1 MGTWPASRGV
11 SRRAGTWGL
20 RRGSAFCSEG
30 QVHCW
35 GLCRGRSQLES
46 ASPAWWGKDGSE
58 AGAESGR
65 LAGPQE
71 TAACFSEGSE
81 GQKGRELLPLRASEG
96 TEALSWGGRGQ
107 VRGESWTCDMLR
119 LRGTPLEAGGSL
131 RPETDTRSSP
141 AFRAGSFSSCPG
153 REPSQHRAR
162 AATSTA
168 SGTPGRREARRGPR
182 FSRPGSRGPQGRA
195 LVSFLPA
202 SSCCSPPPGPLR
214 PLLTPAPCDDFCLG
228 EHPGQAVILSLM
240 TAVGR
245 CELEC
250 LQQEPAGR
258 TRVTELRIL
267 IGWGGEGRGRGSRT
281 EGQRSSEGA
290 SFGFINFF
298 FLST

>member
-1 MGTWPASRGV
+1 MDR
-11 SRRAGTWGL
+11 
-20 RRGSAFCSEG
+20 
-30 QVHCW
+30 
-35 GLCRGRSQLES
+35 
-46 ASPAWWGKDGSE
+46 ASPA
-58 AGAESGR
+58 
-65 LAGPQE
+65 LALGDP
-71 TAACFSEGSE
+71 
-81 GQKGRELLPLRASEG
+81 
-96 TEALSWGGRGQ
+96 
-107 VRGESWTCDMLR
+107 
-119 LRGTPLEAGGSL
+119 
-131 RPETDTRSSP
+131 
-141 AFRAGSFSSCPG
+141 RAGRWLASC
-153 REPSQHRAR
+153 Q
-162 AATSTA
+162 
-168 SGTPGRREARRGPR
+168 
-182 FSRPGSRGPQGRA
+182 
-195 LVSFLPA
+195 LPPA
-202 SSCCSPPPGPLR
+202 VRLPPGPLR